1 VKIVLLAS
9 CLLVG
14 CAYQPEL
21 AATIGA
27 RRVNGE
33 SSPGACLVVTQR
45 VTEHVGASYVHCSD
59 PTAGKPLNQDYDVSD
74 DVLGVTVRFGGH
86 KR

>member
-45 VTEHVGASYVHCSD
+45 VTEHVGTSWLHCSN
-59 PTAGKPLNQDYDVSD
+59 PAAGKPFNEDYDVSD
-74 DVLGVTVRFGGH
+74 DVLGVTVSFGGH
-86 KR
+86 ER